1 MTAELGIAHLTAAT
15 VELSVVV
22 PVLHEQPAIA
32 EFHARLHRGLAPL
45 GRRFEV
51 IYVVDGPHR
60 ATLDALKV
68 LRRRIGGIEILT
80 FARAMGEAAALT
92 VGLRHATGSIV
103 LTVPTELEVDPA
115 ELPRLVRALEASG
128 ADIVTLARRSPG
140 RAGRGKLERV
150 LDALLQSRFE
160 DVRSPIRALRARV
173 AAELS
178 LYGNQ
183 HRFLP
188 LIAQAQGFTVE
199 ELAVPAPGRASLGLA
214 RAGAWPSLAL
224 DVVTLYFLLKFLT
237 KPFRFFG
244 GFGFLTLALGGLA
257 TAWLVFER
265 LVLGVP
271 LGDRPALILSTL
283 MVVLGIQIVAVGL
296 IGELVTFAWAREAKD
311 YKVDRIVE

>member
-1 MTAELGIAHLTAAT
+1 MTAELGIVHLAAAAA
-15 VELSVVV
+15 ELSVVV
-22 PVLHEQPAIA
+22 PVLREQPGIA
-32 EFHARLHRGLAPL
+32 DLHARLRQGLAPL
-45 GRRFEV
+45 GRRCEV
-51 IYVVDGPHR
+51 IYVVDGPWR
-60 ATLDALKV
+60 DTLEALKA
-68 LRRRIGGIEILT
+68 LRRQNGGLEILT
-80 FARAMGEAAALT
+80 FARPMGEAAALT
-92 VGLRHATGSIV
+92 VGLRHAAGAIV
-103 LTVPTELEVDPA
+103 LTVPAELEVDPA
-115 ELPRLVRALEASG
+115 ELARLVRALEAGG
-128 ADIVTLARRSPG
+128 ADIVTLARRPPG
-140 RAGRGKLERV
+140 RVGRGKLERLLEV
-150 LDALLQSRFE
+150 LLQSRLE
-160 DVRSPIRALRARV
+160 DVRSPIRAMRARV

-183 HRFLP
+183 HHFLP

-199 ELAVPAPGRASLGLA
+199 ELVAPAPGRAGPGLA
-214 RAGAWPSLAL
+214 RAGAWPSLVL
-224 DVVTLYFLLKFLT
+224 DVVTLYFLLKFLK

-296 IGELVTFAWAREAKD
+296 IGELVTFAWARETRD

>member
-1 MTAELGIAHLTAAT
+1 MTAELGIAHLAAAT

-22 PVLHEQPAIA
+22 PVLREQPAIA
-32 EFHARLHRGLAPL
+32 EFHARLRRGLAPL
-45 GRRFEV
+45 GRRFEA

-60 ATLDALKV
+60 ATLDALKA
-68 LRRRIGGIEILT
+68 LRRQSGGIEILT
-80 FARAMGEAAALT
+80 FARPMDEAAALT

-115 ELPRLVRALEASG
+115 ELPRLVRALEAGG

-140 RAGRGKLERV
+140 RVGRGKLERV

-160 DVRSPIRALRARV
+160 DVRSPIRAMRARV

-183 HRFLP
+183 HHFLP

-199 ELAVPAPGRASLGLA
+199 ELPVPAPGRASPGFA
-214 RAGAWPSLAL
+214 RAGAWPSLLL

>member
-1 MTAELGIAHLTAAT
+1 MTAELGIAPMAAAAA
-15 VELSVVV
+15 ELSVVV
-22 PVLHEQPAIA
+22 PVLREQPRIA
-32 EFHARLHRGLAPL
+32 ELHAQLCRGLAPL

-51 IYVVDGPHR
+51 IYVIDGPQR
-60 ATLDALKV
+60 ATLEALKAI
-68 LRRRIGGIEILT
+68 RRQGGGIEILT
-80 FARAMGEAAALT
+80 FARPMGEAAALT
-92 VGLRHATGSIV
+92 VGLRHASGAIV
-103 LTVPTELEVDPA
+103 LTVATELEVDPA
-115 ELPRLVRALEASG
+115 ELPRLVRTLETG
-128 ADIVTLARRSPG
+128 DADIVTLARRPPG
-140 RAGRGKLERV
+140 QVGKGKLERL
-150 LDALLQSRFE
+150 LDLLLQSRLE
-160 DVRSPIRALRARV
+160 DVRSPIRAMRARV

-199 ELAVPAPGRASLGLA
+199 ELPAPAPGRAGPGLG
-214 RAGAWPSLAL
+214 RAGSWPSLLL
-224 DVVTLYFLLKFLT
+224 DVVTLYFLLKFLK

-244 GFGFLTLALGGLA
+244 GFGFLILACGALA

-265 LVLGVP
+265 LALGVP